1 MMRKPMSRYLFLALL
16 SSLLLAAP
24 LAADTPAADCPPCP
38 DAAVEPPPPPPPLWS
53 GGLGLSLVTTSG
65 NSDVRSFGF
74 DLSLK
79 RLPDPWGLEAGLI
92 ATRVDED
99 GERRAERL
107 FARARAARAL
117 TERWEVFGGLAAERD
132 KFAGLDH
139 RSLVETGALWH
150 LLAGDRQTLDLD
162 FGLTWTDESFVAG
175 GSESGF
181 GGLAGLAWS
190 YRFGETATLRERALW
205 YPNFESGGDWRLTSE
220 TALEAGLTARWALK
234 LGLLVRYDHHPVP
247 GFETTDTTTTA
258 SLVWK
263 L

>member
-1 MMRKPMSRYLFLALL
+1 MSRYLFLALL

-38 DAAVEPPPPPPPLWS
+38 DAAVAETPPPPPLWS
-53 GGLGLSLVTTSG
+53 GGPRPPPGPTPG
-65 NSDVRSFGF
+65 H
-74 DLSLK
+74 
-79 RLPDPWGLEAGLI
+79 PDPRGFGLVLSPKPPPPPRGAEAGLI

-190 YRFGETATLRERALW
+190 YRFGETPTLRERALW

-220 TALEAGLTARWALK
+220 TALEAGLTARRALN
-234 LGLLVRYDHHPVP
+234 LGLLGRPAPPPGP
-247 GFETTDTTTTA
+247 GFATTDTTTTA